1 MRLPSLARNP
11 APLALGGLAL
21 GALLG
26 WAGRSF
32 DASAIQLLATSLEPL
47 GTIWLNALRMAVLPL
62 IISRLLAILIPENDT
77 SDVLRSGRRAAMLF
91 FSYLAVTA
99 ILTAIASTQLLHWFA
114 PSLDVVESF
123 KSAKLSQAAS
133 AIEPLTFAD
142 WAKSIVPQNPF
153 DAAAKGNIM
162 QILVFTVAF
171 GLAAGRL
178 PQEPRATLS
187 RTASAAA
194 QAMMVLVAWIMKLT
208 PVGVFVLMLNM
219 MLKFGSSTLELIV
232 LYVTLLCALLIVA
245 IFMLYP
251 ITALLGRI
259 SLRTFARAVAPAQL
273 VAASTQ
279 SSIAAL
285 PALIKGA
292 EDRLGASRQTT
303 DFALTL
309 AVSTFKMNQAISPM
323 FKFILLT
330 TVFGIPQGPRELAV
344 FGVAIIL
351 LSFGVAGIPRGN
363 GGSSSLPFYLAVGV
377 PIEGFVLLEAVK
389 SIPDVF
395 MTTLNV
401 TADMSVATIMTRS
414 ERDEAAAM
422 VGGTGGRTWSTDTV
436 AEVR

>member
-1 MRLPSLARNP
+1 M
-11 APLALGGLAL
+11 
-21 GALLG
+21 
-26 WAGRSF
+26 AGRSS
-32 DASAIQLLATSLEPL
+32 DASAIRWIGTSLEPI

-62 IISRLLAILIPENDT
+62 IISRMLAILIRENDD
-77 SDVLRSGRRAAMLF
+77 SDVLRSGRHAAALF

-99 ILTAIASTQLLHWFA
+99 IVTAIASTQLLHWF
-114 PSLDVVESF
+114 PPPFDVVESF
-123 KSAKLSQAAS
+123 KTAKLSQAA
-133 AIEPLTFAD
+133 AAVEPLTFAE
-142 WAKSIVPQNPF
+142 WAKSVVPQNPF

-178 PQEPRATLS
+178 PQEARATLS
-187 RTASAAA
+187 KTASAAA
-194 QAMMVLVAWIMKLT
+194 QAMMVLVAWIMKFT
-208 PVGVFVLMLNM
+208 PVGVFVLLLNM

-232 LYVTLLCALLIVA
+232 LYVVVLCALLIIA
-245 IFMLYP
+245 TLLLYP
-251 ITALLGRI
+251 VTALLGNVRL
-259 SLRTFARAVAPAQL
+259 STFARAVAPAQL

-330 TVFGIPQGPRELAV
+330 TVFGIPQGPRELTV
-344 FGVAIIL
+344 FGIAIIF

-363 GGSSSLPFYLAVGV
+363 GGASSLPLYLAVGV

-401 TADMSVATIMTRS
+401 TADMSVATIMTRG
-414 ERDEAAAM
+414 EREIDVEHVVTSRPL
-422 VGGTGGRTWSTDTV
+422 VG
-436 AEVR
+436 

>member
-1 MRLPSLARNP
+1 VRPSSLSRNP
-11 APLALGGLAL
+11 AALSLSGLAL

-26 WAGRSF
+26 WAGRSA
-32 DASAIQLLATSLEPL
+32 DASAIQWIGRSLEPV

-62 IISRLLAILIPENDT
+62 IMSRLLAILIREDDEA
-77 SDVLRSGRRAAMLF
+77 DVLRSGRRAATLF
-91 FSYLAVTA
+91 LSYLVVTA
-99 ILTAIASTQLLHWFA
+99 TLTAIASTQLLHWFPP
-114 PSLDVVESF
+114 PSEVVESF
-123 KSAKLSQAAS
+123 KAAKLSQAA
-133 AIEPLTFAD
+133 AAVEPLTFAE
-142 WAKSIVPQNPF
+142 WAKSVVPQNPF

-178 PQEPRATLS
+178 PKESRATLG

-194 QAMMVLVAWIMKLT
+194 QAMMVLVAWIMKFT

-219 MLKFGSSTLELIV
+219 MMKFGSSTLELIV
-232 LYVTLLCALLIVA
+232 LYVVVLCALLIVA
-245 IFMLYP
+245 TLVLYP
-251 ITALLGRI
+251 VTALLGNVP
-259 SLRTFARAVAPAQL
+259 LRTFARAVAPAQL

-285 PALIKGA
+285 PALLKGA

-330 TVFGIPQGPRELAV
+330 TVFGVPQGARELAV

-363 GGSSSLPFYLAVGV
+363 GGSSSLPLYLAVGV

-401 TADMSVATIMTRS
+401 TADMSVATVMTRS
-414 ERDEAAAM
+414 ERELAVEHIPAQSA
-422 VGGTGGRTWSTDTV
+422 V
-436 AEVR
+436 AG